1 MEKER
6 LPVRRHRTAYVCL
19 LASLLLHL
27 TALYLGNYLWRDELD
42 AETFR
47 VRLARIPPQ
56 FKPPRP
62 IPLPRLDVEA
72 LKVEMEYLRADQP
85 AVAVRDPNL
94 ESETTPP
101 EIESPTAPLALREMA
116 LGAKED
122 APILERV
129 EMISPSSLG
138 LADSVGMASMDLLRI
153 EDMARA
159 NKDHAAV
166 IGSRTTRRDLSGYV
180 NFTQLRVYGAG
191 SGRGALDALSRYVCD
206 HTHLLAQVRDK
217 TYQYFLSE
225 QLLKDP
231 VHFLFEDSLSAYD
244 ESILTKFSA
253 EEKALL
259 GRYLREGGF
268 LFIEGTS
275 RRTNRYLRE
284 MKDHLREILGAEAR
298 LAPIPTSHPIYHSF
312 YEFGGG
318 FPGEDKSRIE
328 DVGDNRSWYY
338 PTNNRAAL
346 LALQEAQAAT
356 TSGPSAV
363 GEGLPPPE
371 GLWGVEL
378 DGELVAVIS
387 DLRLGQN
394 WRASF
399 DVEGESTQPTI
410 HALMAGTNILVY
422 ALTRKSGITPQ
433 LPPPTWMPDQRPVA
447 MVQEA
452 APSHR
457 HRRCRRVA
465 IRRSRRL
472 AGLGGG
478 PYRQPDHRGHH
489 GALGRPLLARIAQ
502 ARLPG
507 IAFPQSVCWHA
518 LGRTELW
525 RTDPTGGGRS
535 EGRPGHHADVRAQ
548 SLCLRGS
555 AADAGAGGT
564 GGLAALV
571 CGLCR
576 LGGRGDLLG
585 RRPRVVGRRPVKL
598 DRFALMSGAER
609 KILGA

>member
-1 MEKER
+1 M
-6 LPVRRHRTAYVCL
+6 RRHRTAYVCL

-27 TALYLGNYLWRDELD
+27 TALYLGNFLWRDALD

-85 AVAVRDPNL
+85 AVAIRDPNL
-94 ESETTPP
+94 ESEAAPP
-101 EIESPTAPLALREMA
+101 EIEAPTAPLALREMA

-138 LADSVGMASMDLLRI
+138 LADSMGMASMDLLRI

-166 IGSRTTRRDLSGYV
+166 IPSRATRRDLSGYV
-180 NFTQLRVYGAG
+180 NFTQLCVDGAS
-191 SGRGALDALSRYVCD
+191 SGRGALDALSRYVRD

-231 VHFLFEDSLSAYD
+231 IHFLFQDSSCSYTYD
-244 ESILTKFSA
+244 PNILTKFSPK
-253 EEKALL
+253 EKALL

-268 LFIEGTS
+268 LFIEG
-275 RRTNRYLRE
+275 TNRYLRE

-298 LAPIPTSHPIYHSF
+298 LAPVPTSHLVYHSF
-312 YEFGGG
+312 YQFGGG

-338 PTNNRAAL
+338 PTN
-346 LALQEAQAAT
+346 
-356 TSGPSAV
+356 V
-363 GEGLPPPE
+363 GEGSAPPE

-378 DGELVAVIS
+378 DGELVAVLS
-387 DLRLGQN
+387 DLGLGGN

-399 DVEGESTQPTI
+399 NTEGEVTGLSTY
-410 HALMAGTNILVY
+410 ALMAGTNILVY

-447 MVQEA
+447 MIQEA
-452 APSHR
+452 PLAIATAAADELLFDDLDAWLALVVAPIGSQITEDIT
-457 HRRCRRVA
+457 V
-465 IRRSRRL
+465 RL
-472 AGLGGG
+472 NGRYSLELLKRGYQGLVFHNLSAGTHWVELSYGGQTQQVEVDLKG
-478 PYRQPDHRGHH
+478 GKVTTLTF
-489 GALGRPLLARIAQ
+489 ALNRFAFVV
-502 ARLPG
+502 RLRM
-507 IAFPQSVCWHA
+507 QEQEQ
-518 LGRTELW
+518 R
-525 RTDPTGGGRS
+525 
-535 EGRPGHHADVRAQ
+535 ADWQRW
-548 SLCLRGS
+548 S
-555 AADAGAGGT
+555 AAFADLEVEEIY
-564 GGLAALV
+564 LAADREWLE
-571 CGLCR
+571 
-576 LGGRGDLLG
+576 GGDA
-585 RRPRVVGRRPVKL
+585 P
-598 DRFALMSGAER
+598 
-609 KILGA
+609 

>member
-6 LPVRRHRTAYVCL
+6 LPVRSHRTAYICL

-27 TALYLGNYLWRDELD
+27 TALYLGDYLWRDELD

-56 FKPPRP
+56 FKPRRP
-62 IPLPRLDVEA
+62 IPLPRLDLEA

-101 EIESPTAPLALREMA
+101 EIEAPTAPLALREMA
-116 LGAKED
+116 VGAKED
-122 APILERV
+122 APILERE

-138 LADSVGMASMDLLRI
+138 LADSMGIASMDLLRI

-166 IGSRTTRRDLSGYV
+166 IVSPATRRDLSGYV

-191 SGRGALDALSRYVCD
+191 SGRGALDALSRYLRD
-206 HTHLLAQVRDK
+206 HTHLLARVRDE
-217 TYQYFLSE
+217 TYEYFLSE

-231 VHFLFEDSLSAYD
+231 VHFLFEDTLSAYD
-244 ESILTKFSA
+244 PNVLTKFSP

-268 LFIEGTS
+268 LFIEGT
-275 RRTNRYLRE
+275 NRYLRE
-284 MKDHLREILGAEAR
+284 MKDHLREILGSEAR
-298 LAPIPTSHPIYHSF
+298 LAPIPTSHPVYHSF

-318 FPGEDKSRIE
+318 FPGEDKSRIA
-328 DVGDNRSWYY
+328 DMGDNNSWYY
-338 PTNNRAAL
+338 PVNNRGDL

-356 TSGPSAV
+356 VSGASAV

-387 DLRLGQN
+387 DLGLAAN

-399 DVEGESTQPTI
+399 NTEEESTQPTTY
-410 HALMAGTNILVY
+410 ALMAGTNILVY

-452 APSHR
+452 PPAITTAAADELLFDDLDAWLALVLAPIGSEITKDITVRLDGRYSLELLKRGYQGLLFHNLSAGR
-457 HRRCRRVA
+457 HWVELRYGGQTQQVEVDLKGGEVTTLTFALNRFAFVSRLRVQEQEE
-465 IRRSRRL
+465 R
-472 AGLGGG
+472 
-478 PYRQPDHRGHH
+478 
-489 GALGRPLLARIAQ
+489 
-502 ARLPG
+502 
-507 IAFPQSVCWHA
+507 
-518 LGRTELW
+518 
-525 RTDPTGGGRS
+525 
-535 EGRPGHHADVRAQ
+535 ADWQRW
-548 SLCLRGS
+548 S
-555 AADAGAGGT
+555 AAFADLEVEEIY
-564 GGLAALV
+564 LAA
-571 CGLCR
+571 
-576 LGGRGDLLG
+576 
-585 RRPRVVGRRPVKL
+585 
-598 DRFALMSGAER
+598 DRDWLEMESGE
-609 KILGA
+609 

>member
-6 LPVRRHRTAYVCL
+6 LPVRRHRPAYVCL

-27 TALYLGNYLWRDELD
+27 TALYLGNFLWRDALD

-85 AVAVRDPNL
+85 AVAIRDPNL
-94 ESETTPP
+94 ESEAAPP
-101 EIESPTAPLALREMA
+101 EIEAPTAPLALREMA

-166 IGSRTTRRDLSGYV
+166 IPSRATRRDLSGYV
-180 NFTQLRVYGAG
+180 NFTQLRVYGAS
-191 SGRGALDALSRYVCD
+191 SGRGALDALSRYVRD

-217 TYQYFLSE
+217 TYELFLSE

-231 VHFLFEDSLSAYD
+231 IHFLFEDTLSAYD
-244 ESILTKFSA
+244 PNILTKFSPK
-253 EEKALL
+253 EKALL

-284 MKDHLREILGAEAR
+284 MKDQLREILGAEAR

-318 FPGEDKSRIE
+318 FPGEDKARIE

-338 PTNNRAAL
+338 PVNNRAPL

-356 TSGPSAV
+356 GSGPSAV

-387 DLRLGQN
+387 DLMLGEY
-394 WRASF
+394 WRVSF
-399 DVEGESTQPTI
+399 NTEGEATQPTTY
-410 HALMAGTNILVY
+410 ALMAGTNILVY

-433 LPPPTWMPDQRPVA
+433 LPPPTWMPGQRPVA

-452 APSHR
+452 PLAVATAVADELLFDALDAWLALVVAPIGSEITEDIT
-457 HRRCRRVA
+457 V
-465 IRRSRRL
+465 RL
-472 AGLGGG
+472 DGRYSLELLKRGYQGLIFHNLSAGAHWVELSYGGQTQQVEVNLKGGQVTTLTFALNRFAFVVRLRMQEQEERADWQRWSAAFADLEVEEIYLAADREWLEGG
-478 PYRQPDHRGHH
+478 P
-489 GALGRPLLARIAQ
+489 
-502 ARLPG
+502 
-507 IAFPQSVCWHA
+507 
-518 LGRTELW
+518 
-525 RTDPTGGGRS
+525 
-535 EGRPGHHADVRAQ
+535 
-548 SLCLRGS
+548 
-555 AADAGAGGT
+555 
-564 GGLAALV
+564 
-571 CGLCR
+571 
-576 LGGRGDLLG
+576 
-585 RRPRVVGRRPVKL
+585 
-598 DRFALMSGAER
+598 
-609 KILGA
+609 